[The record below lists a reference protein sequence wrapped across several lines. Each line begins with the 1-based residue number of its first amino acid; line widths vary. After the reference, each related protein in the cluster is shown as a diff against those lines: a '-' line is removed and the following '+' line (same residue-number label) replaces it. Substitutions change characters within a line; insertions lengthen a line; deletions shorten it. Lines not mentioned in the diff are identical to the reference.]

1 MLISSLILENQAEY
15 LRKKYGDAVSM
26 DDINLAIATDNSLAE
41 KLIFGLCT
49 GVIDN
54 IGPESLDLVRDLD
67 PFRRETQKS
76 EANIKYE
83 ETQNK
88 AQQINRQYYQWI
100 IKVWKANGEDFPI
113 DIQIF
118 DYLAANDI
126 APGDIK
132 DLSYELILRRSV
144 QWHEEVQKVQR
155 NYGVLQYNKDN
166 TPGELPE
173 GQNYE
178 EYGGFYFLKL
188 QRVDAEVEG
197 KMMQNCIGGH
207 MISSTGDRYII
218 SMRNKKNYPVA
229 DIRVQNNVITE
240 IKGRQNQPPV
250 PKYQL
255 PIIEW
260 LKGTDLTIQLNYD
273 VVRIIEEAAPKIINK
288 LASRIKWTTAHQ
300 AKWASFFSTSTAD
313 YVVTKLLTENPSCI
327 NDISLTNTS
336 EHLMTDILDRMKN
349 DKIVLYSKILM
360 MYSKNEDKNGQY
372 QQRLLRA
379 AGDDLACISVYNSVF
394 NPQAAVDSIL
404 PIPPSEFP
412 FLFDR
417 FRSVF
422 DNLDIKDV
430 RLTPY
435 AERMLIA
442 NDEALLKASISRYDS
457 VSEWHRSTRDL
468 EVRRG
473 LLSLLLCIPVE
484 DTIRLISERANY
496 SWVLFQNIKEVCT
509 KNPGILDKIIALGI
523 SNLFDLFMENR
534 TETPQINDQ
543 FEKLMI
549 YLVKL
554 MSHEQISKSYRKYR
568 SKINKIHLDTLKS
581 IILVLD
587 IDDLNIDA
595 FDAQG
600 DDDELDLVDAA
611 RLTSNVKYL
620 RQIAASSN
628 QDAASIAKSK
638 LDLMVKCGKITL

>member
-15 LRKKYGDAVSM
+15 LSKKYGDAVSM
-26 DDINLAIATDNSLAE
+26 DDINLAIATDARLAE

-49 GVIDN
+49 GVIDS

-113 DIQIF
+113 DLQIF
-118 DYLAANDI
+118 DYLTANDI
-126 APGDIK
+126 VPGDIK

-144 QWHEEVQKVQR
+144 EWHQEIQKVQK
-155 NYGVLQYNKDN
+155 NYGVLQFNKDN
-166 TPGELPE
+166 TPGDKPD

-188 QRVDAEVEG
+188 QRVDAAVEG
-197 KMMQNCIGGH
+197 KMMQNCIGTH
-207 MISSTGDRYII
+207 MIGGSQYII

-229 DIRVQNNVITE
+229 DIRVQNEVITE

-260 LKGTDLTIQLNYD
+260 LKETDLMIQLNYD
-273 VVRIIEEAAPKIINK
+273 VIRIIEEAAPKIINK
-288 LASRIKWTTAHQ
+288 LASRIKWTTTHQ
-300 AKWASFFSTSTAD
+300 AKWASLFTNSTAD
-313 YVVTKLLTENPSCI
+313 FVVTKLLTENPACI
-327 NDISLTNTS
+327 NDISLINTS
-336 EHLMTDILDRMKN
+336 EHLMTNILDRMKGN
-349 DKIVLYSKILM
+349 KLVLYNKILM
-360 MYSKNEDKNGQY
+360 KYSKDEDQNGQY

-379 AGDDLACISVYNSVF
+379 AGDDLACMSVYNSVF
-394 NPQAAVDSIL
+394 NPQAAIDSIL

-412 FLFDR
+412 FLFER
-417 FRSVF
+417 FRGVF
-422 DNLDIKDV
+422 DNLDIKDA

-442 NDEALLKASISRYDS
+442 NEDTLLKVSLKPDEQY
-457 VSEWHRSTRDL
+457 SEWQRSTKKLDSWQ
-468 EVRRG
+468 G
-473 LLSLLLCIPVE
+473 LLPLLLCIPTE
-484 DTIRLISERANY
+484 DTVRLLTERASY
-496 SWVLFQNIKEVCT
+496 AWILFEDIKEICA
-509 KNPGILDKIIALGI
+509 KNPGIQAKIIALGV
-523 SNLFDLFMENR
+523 SGLFNLFMENHP
-534 TETPQINDQ
+534 EKPLINKH
-543 FEKLMI
+543 FERLMI
-549 YLVKL
+549 FLIKA
-554 MSHEQISKSYRKYR
+554 MSHEQISKSYSKYR
-568 SKINKIHLDTLKS
+568 GKISKFNLDILKS
-581 IILVLD
+581 FIMVLD
-587 IDDLNIDA
+587 IDDLRIDA
-595 FDAQG
+595 NGTQG
-600 DDDELDLVDAA
+600 DDEFNLVDAA
-611 RLTSNVKYL
+611 RFTSNVKYL

-638 LDLMVKCGKITL
+638 LDLMIKRGKITS